1 VNKAGAVTI
10 VNLNKY
16 RKHRQR
22 VEDERRAVEN
32 RVRFGR
38 NKEARTND
46 IRERDRS
53 KKNME
58 DKRLD

>member
-1 VNKAGAVTI
+1 MTI

-22 VEDERRAVEN
+22 VDDERRAVEN